1 MAVTGT
7 PRVAVTVGTR
17 TRSAALDRTAGPR
30 SSASSLFFK
39 YTVVEEDSDTEGVS
53 IAANAISL
61 NGATITATDD
71 STDAVLTH
79 PAVPADPTRKVG
91 SGSALAQRQ
100 GGSAPTPAAPPL
112 DGLRQPAYAYH
123 MPRHEER
130 HAPQA
135 PRRARLFRNGRNQA
149 LRIPRDL
156 EFAADEVILH
166 REDDRL
172 VVEPVKRKRTLAEI
186 LPQLEPIAEEFP
198 EIPDPPVRSEDVFRP

>member
-91 SGSALAQRQ
+91 SGTAPPPSDAPAVSSVFFGSSPAGGDTYERGETIDVPVARASRASAAAPS
-100 GGSAPTPAAPPL
+100 GSAIGCRRTTATATASASPPER
-112 DGLRQPAYAYH
+112 LR
-123 MPRHEER
+123 
-130 HAPQA
+130 
-135 PRRARLFRNGRNQA
+135 
-149 LRIPRDL
+149 
-156 EFAADEVILH
+156 
-166 REDDRL
+166 
-172 VVEPVKRKRTLAEI
+172 
-186 LPQLEPIAEEFP
+186 
-198 EIPDPPVRSEDVFRP
+198 